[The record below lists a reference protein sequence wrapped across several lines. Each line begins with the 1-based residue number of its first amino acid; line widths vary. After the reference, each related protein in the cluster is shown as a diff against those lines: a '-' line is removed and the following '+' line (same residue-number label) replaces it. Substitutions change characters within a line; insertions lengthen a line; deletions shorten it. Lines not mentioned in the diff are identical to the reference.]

1 MDAPFIRTPLPGPN
15 ARALIERDRVVVS
28 PSYTRGYPFVMA
40 RGSGAVVEDVDGNV
54 FLDCTAGI
62 AVTATGHSHPDVV
75 AAVTEQ
81 AGRFLHMSGTDFY
94 YEPQVRLAEELA
106 AIAPIDGSVRSFFG
120 NSGAEAIEACI
131 KLSRH
136 VTRRVNLIAFL
147 GAFHGRTLGALS
159 LTASKAVQR
168 RGFGPMMPGV
178 FHAPYADCYRCR
190 LGLTPE
196 TCAAECLDFIEDE
209 LFVHL
214 VSPEEVAAIVVEP
227 IQGEGGYVVAPDQ
240 FLQRLHELTQTHG
253 MLLVADEVQSGMGRT
268 GKWFAIEFSGV
279 RPDAVALA
287 KGIASGLPLGVA
299 MARADVMSWPPG
311 AHASTFGGNPVSCAA
326 ALATLKLLRERLVA
340 NAAEVGGHLM
350 AGLRALADTHPLIGD
365 VRGRGLMVGVEL
377 VRDRQTKERAGRERD
392 AVVMSAFARGLLLL
406 GAGANA
412 IRFSPPLVLTREQAD
427 IAIRLFDEALTEV
440 EGKRH

>member
-1 MDAPFIRTPLPGPN
+1 
-15 ARALIERDRVVVS
+15 
-28 PSYTRGYPFVMA
+28 
-40 RGSGAVVEDVDGNV
+40 
-54 FLDCTAGI
+54 
-62 AVTATGHSHPDVV
+62 
-75 AAVTEQ
+75 
-81 AGRFLHMSGTDFY
+81 
-94 YEPQVRLAEELA
+94 
-106 AIAPIDGSVRSFFG
+106 
-120 NSGAEAIEACI
+120 
-131 KLSRH
+131 
-136 VTRRVNLIAFL
+136 
-147 GAFHGRTLGALS
+147 
-159 LTASKAVQR
+159 
-168 RGFGPMMPGV
+168 
-178 FHAPYADCYRCR
+178 
-190 LGLTPE
+190 
-196 TCAAECLDFIEDE
+196 
-209 LFVHL
+209 
-214 VSPEEVAAIVVEP
+214 
-227 IQGEGGYVVAPDQ
+227 
-240 FLQRLHELTQTHG
+240 

-279 RPDAVALA
+279 RPDAVAIA

-350 AGLRALADTHPLIGD
+350 AGLRALADRHPLIGD